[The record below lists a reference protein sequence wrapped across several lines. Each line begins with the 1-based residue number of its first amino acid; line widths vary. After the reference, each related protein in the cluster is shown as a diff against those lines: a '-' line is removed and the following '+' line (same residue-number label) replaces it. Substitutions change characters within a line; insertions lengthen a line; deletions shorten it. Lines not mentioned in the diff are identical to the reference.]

1 MSSAATAT
9 FRAVDPTTGAEVG
22 PEFRDAT
29 PAEVAAA
36 VEAAV
41 AAHRELRTWDGAR
54 LAGLL
59 RACADELEAD
69 GEALVATAALE
80 TGLPATPRL
89 TGELARTCGQ
99 LRLFADDV
107 ATGAHLDVIIDH
119 ADPTAVPPR
128 PDLRRMRV
136 GVGPVAVFGA
146 SNFPLA
152 FSVPGGDTA
161 SALAAGCPVAIKA
174 HPSHPATSERA
185 FAAMLRGCERV
196 GAPAG
201 TVGLVHGAGHAV
213 GAALV
218 TAPGVRAVGFTG
230 STGGGLALAR
240 LAAARPVPIPVHAEM
255 GSVNPVLVT
264 AAALAARGPALAE
277 ALAASLLLGTGQF
290 CTSPGLV
297 VLPPGVD
304 GDAFVAALASTL
316 GAGAGG
322 VGGVGASAGV
332 LLNRGVRA
340 ALDAHIAATRAVPGV
355 RVVVDGAAGAVA
367 GAAGAGVAGAGPIA
381 CAPSMF
387 EVDLD
392 TWLAS
397 DQLREEHFGPVAIA
411 VRADEARWGEVLAA
425 LPGQLTVTV
434 HSEAG
439 DHAGLAALRDDLA
452 AIAGRVLFAGV
463 PTGVAVTAAQ
473 HHGGPFPATTDG
485 RFTSVGT
492 RAIERWLRPVAFQDA
507 PAALLPAELQEDNPL
522 GVPRLVDGV
531 RER

>member
-152 FSVPGGDTA
+152 FSVP
-161 SALAAGCPVAIKA
+161 
-174 HPSHPATSERA
+174 
-185 FAAMLRGCERV
+185 
-196 GAPAG
+196 
-201 TVGLVHGAGHAV
+201 

>member
-1 MSSAATAT
+1 MTGAATSPR
-9 FRAVDPTTGAEVG
+9 FRAVDPTTGSEVG
-22 PEFRDAT
+22 PAFRDAT

-36 VEAAV
+36 VDAAV

-54 LAGLL
+54 LAALL

-69 GEALVATAALE
+69 GETLVATAALE

-99 LRLFADDV
+99 LRLFADHV

-119 ADPTAVPPR
+119 ADPSAVPPR

-161 SALAAGCPVAIKA
+161 SALAAGCPVVIKA
-174 HPSHPATSERA
+174 HPSHPATSELA
-185 FAAMLRGCERV
+185 FAALQRGCARV
-196 GAPAG
+196 GAPEGA
-201 TVGLVHGAGHAV
+201 VGLVHGAGHEV

-297 VLPPGVD
+297 VLPSGAD
-304 GDAFVAALASTL
+304 GDAFVSVLAAALRASS
-316 GAGAGG
+316 G
-322 VGGVGASAGV
+322 GV
-332 LLNRGVRA
+332 LLNAGVRA
-340 ALDAHIAATRAVPGV
+340 ALDARLAATRAVAGV
-355 RVVVDGAAGAVA
+355 RVVVDGGGGVSTAGTSVAARTGT
-367 GAAGAGVAGAGPIA
+367 IA
-381 CAPSMF
+381 CAPALF
-387 EVDLD
+387 EVDLEA
-392 TWLAS
+392 WLAS
-397 DQLREEHFGPVAIA
+397 DALREEHFGPVAIA

-425 LPGQLTVTV
+425 LPGQLTLSV
-434 HSEAG
+434 HAESG
-439 DHAGLAALRDDLA
+439 DHATLAALRDDLA
-452 AIAGRVLFAGV
+452 AVAGRVLFAGV

-492 RAIERWLRPVAFQDA
+492 RAIDRWLRPVVLQDA
-507 PAALLPAELQEDNPL
+507 PATLLPEALRDANPL

-531 RER
+531 REG